1 MFGTD
6 ICVYLMNIQPAQ
18 VSERFAQC
26 YVGELVISATTFAEL
41 SYCVAVAADPER
53 EAWDLSSLFEDIP
66 VSPIDQIAGAAY
78 CPIRLATHYSK
89 KAHLDKLIAAHAKAL
104 EVILVAKK
112 LKDFENI
119 LA

>member
-53 EAWDLSSLFEDIP
+53 EA
-66 VSPIDQIAGAAY
+66 
-78 CPIRLATHYSK
+78 
-89 KAHLDKLIAAHAKAL
+89 
-104 EVILVAKK
+104 
-112 LKDFENI
+112 
-119 LA
+119 